1 VEFLVKILNYQV
13 CFRMIVLMPLIKVI
27 LDVFHFL
34 HFLFKPGSLLGPY
47 IILPKLQEVDK
58 K

>member
-1 VEFLVKILNYQV
+1 MVKISNYQV
-13 CFRMIVLMPLIKVI
+13 CSGIIVLMPLIKVI
-27 LDVFHFL
+27 LDVFRFL